1 MKHDEMKQR
10 ALPLLQ
16 RAIVLFLL
24 LALLA
29 ACVPQRPNMAPA
41 ETTAV
46 AVEGAVETPAT
57 TGSASPVV
65 TAGATATVVTAVTS
79 SPAEQS
85 TTTSTPVPPTPWQ
98 ETRLPVLGSVEKPP
112 ATGCVIYQ
120 NGRVADAQLPIVYS
134 GRDTSSGILGQLG
147 RNHWANGLQVQ
158 NGWFEI
164 VVGVGQTGWVQ
175 ETGVG
180 HNGHCGSDSDPLSPI
195 LGSLDSLPATGC
207 IVYQNGQVRD
217 EDLPVVRSGPDA
229 HSEILGRLGRERWA
243 NGLQVQDGW
252 FEIIIGPGETGWV
265 QENGVGVH
273 GECNTGPG
281 QTVPVIM
288 NRGAPS
294 NYRCVAMRPGNSLE
308 PPPIYQ
314 GANSQSAVIARLG
327 NWADVRE
334 LDRSWYQ
341 LALPTGGN
349 GWVPAG
355 QVELNMGCGTS
366 GPIRIEFPAGATGTT
381 VEGKV
386 PAQTRVTYLFWAAAE
401 QELETSVS
409 SPENSFLFHIDGVK
423 DGQVLKDLLDGESTW
438 QGTVPTSQDYRLTLD
453 NAGEMAT
460 YTIQL
465 AIRD

>member
-41 ETTAV
+41 GTTAD
-46 AVEGAVETPAT
+46 AVEDAVETPAT

-65 TAGATATVVTAVTS
+65 SAGATTAVETAATP
-79 SPAEQS
+79 SPAERS
-85 TTTSTPVPPTPWQ
+85 PATATPVPPTPWQ
-98 ETRLPVLGSVEKPP
+98 ETRLPVLGSVETPP
-112 ATGCVIYQ
+112 ATGCLIYQ

-134 GRDTSSGILGQLG
+134 GRDTSSGVLGQLG
-147 RNHWANGLQVQ
+147 RN
-158 NGWFEI
+158 
-164 VVGVGQTGWVQ
+164 
-175 ETGVG
+175 
-180 HNGHCGSDSDPLSPI
+180 
-195 LGSLDSLPATGC
+195 
-207 IVYQNGQVRD
+207 
-217 EDLPVVRSGPDA
+217 
-229 HSEILGRLGRERWA
+229 RWA

-265 QENGVGVH
+265 RENGVGVH
-273 GECNTGPG
+273 GECNTDVG

-294 NYRCVAMRPGNSLE
+294 NYRCVALRPGSSIE
-308 PPPIYQ
+308 PPAIYE

-334 LDRSWYQ
+334 LDLEWYQ
-341 LALPTGGN
+341 LALPTGGS

-355 QVELNMGCGTS
+355 QVVLNTGCGTS

-381 VEGKV
+381 VEGTV
-386 PAQTRVTYLFWAAAE
+386 PAQAQVTYLFWAAAG
-401 QELETSVS
+401 QELEISVS
-409 SPENSFLFHIDGVK
+409 SPENSILFHVEGIE

-460 YTIQL
+460 YTMQL
-465 AIRD
+465 AILLD